1 MRIAFFLNEF
11 PALSQPFVLNQ
22 ITGMIDR
29 GHDVDIYALSCLE
42 LEKKHPQISSHNL
55 LDRARFF
62 SDMPAGYLK
71 RLETAVEL
79 IIKRG
84 LWLRPVMLLKALL
97 TSENGRSRL
106 GLNFLYRVLTLADRN
121 PYDIIH
127 CQFGTLGP
135 LALKLKR
142 LGVTDGQL
150 VTSFRGFDITK
161 FLATR
166 PGYYEELFRCGDLFL
181 PVSESLRDK
190 LLANACPAEKIR
202 ILHSGIN
209 CSRFSFSVRHKD
221 PGQVTRVLGIGRF
234 VEKKGWGYAI
244 EAVARLIKSG
254 RKVHYTIVG
263 DGALR
268 SDVEKKIA
276 ECVIQDSVT
285 LLGWCEHEEIT
296 RLLEESHIL
305 LAPSVTARDGDQE
318 GIPNVL
324 KEAMAMGLPV
334 ISTRHS
340 GIPELVE
347 DGITGYLVPERDVG
361 ALTDRLIHVSDHP
374 ERWAEM
380 GQKARAKIDAEFD
393 TESINN
399 TLEEIYIR
407 LTGLNN

>member
-29 GHDVDIYALSCLE
+29 GHDVDIYALSRLE
-42 LEKKHPQISSHNL
+42 LEKQHPQISSYNL
-55 LDRARFF
+55 LGRARFF

-71 RLETAVEL
+71 RVVIGVGL
-79 IIKRG
+79 IFKRG
-84 LWLRPVMLLKALL
+84 LWRHPGLLLEALL
-97 TSENGRSRL
+97 TSENGRS
-106 GLNFLYRVLTLADRN
+106 GLSMRFLYRALTLVDRG

-135 LALKLKR
+135 LALKLKQ
-142 LGVTDGQL
+142 LGATDGKI

-166 PGYYEELFRCGDLFL
+166 PDYYKELFQKGDLFL
-181 PVSESLRDK
+181 PVSKSLRDK
-190 LLANACPAEKIR
+190 LLANDCPEEKIR
-202 ILHSGIN
+202 ILHSGID

-221 PGQVTRVLGIGRF
+221 PEEVTRLLGIGRF

-244 EAVARLIKSG
+244 EAAARLIKSG

-276 ECVIQDSVT
+276 EYGIQESVT
-285 LLGWCEHEEIT
+285 LLGWREHEEIT
-296 RLLEESHIL
+296 GLLEESHIL

-334 ISTRHS
+334 ISTWHS

-347 DGITGYLVPERDVG
+347 DETNGYLVPERDVE
-361 ALTDRLIHVSDHP
+361 ALTDRLTRVCDHP
-374 ERWAEM
+374 ENWADM

-407 LTGLNN
+407 LTGVNN